1 MARTY
6 NVTSTINSTLI
17 NYKAFNRETETIEN
31 RQCELKLDSIE
42 ITDTMYKAIRNKVDI
57 ECAKIDSVKEVS
69 ALYGMTEEDF
79 YKISWKLEATDS
91 RRDLITRTTKT
102 VMAKIQYFDANEPLK
117 GLQFK
122 SASMG
127 TGFDKLASDKQ
138 LFIARKKIEGNGIA
152 VVAVSDCYVV
162 EELRGTTKDKFI
174 AKATELDSETR
185 QPKENKEESAEE
197 AEG

>member
-17 NYKAFNRETETIEN
+17 AYKAFNRETETIED
-31 RQCELKLDSIE
+31 RTCELKLESTE
-42 ITDTMYKAIRNKVDI
+42 ITDTMYKAVRNKADI
-57 ECAKIDSVKEVS
+57 ECAKIISVSEVS

-79 YKISWKLEATDS
+79 FKVSWQLGATDS
-91 RRDLITRTTKT
+91 RRDLITRTIKT
-102 VMAKIQYFDANEPLK
+102 VMAKIQFFNTNEPTK
-117 GLQFK
+117 GLQYK
-122 SASMG
+122 TVSMG
-127 TGFDKLASDKQ
+127 AGFDKLASDKQ
-138 LFIARKKIEGNGIA
+138 LFLARKRCEVDGIA
-152 VVAVSDCYVV
+152 VVAVADCYIV

-185 QPKENKEESAEE
+185 QPKETKEEVTEV